1 MDLEKEL
8 LQKQTLLRCNRI
20 IQWIGEDADRFALLV
35 KLFFAGDYRI
45 TQHASWPMS
54 YCVREYPDL
63 AKSYFGKFINCLSAS
78 NAHPAAKRNI
88 VRLLQ
93 FAKIPKRYHGKLMDQ
108 CFRFISDP
116 AEAIAVK
123 AFSLTILD
131 NLSTDYPEIR
141 PEIKVIIEER
151 MAFETPAFRSRA
163 KKILSKLKP

>member
-8 LQKQTLLRCNRI
+8 LQKQTLPRCNRI
-20 IQWIGEDADRFALLV
+20 IQWVGEDETRFALLI
-35 KLFFAGDYRI
+35 KLFFKGDYRL

-54 YCVREYPDL
+54 SCVREYPEL
-63 AKSYFGKFINCLSAS
+63 ARPYFGKFISCLSAS
-78 NAHPAAKRNI
+78 KAHPAAKRNI

-93 FAKIPKRYHGKLMDQ
+93 VAKIPKRYHGKLMDL

-131 NLSTDYPEIR
+131 NLSKDYPEIR
-141 PEIKVIIEER
+141 AEIKTVIEDRI
-151 MAFETPAFRSRA
+151 AFETPAFRSRA
-163 KKILSKLKP
+163 KKILSRFKP